1 MAGKMASRKKKEKA
15 FNVLAFFIVLILAAL
30 VLLPIWWIFRSS
42 LMSTAALN
50 EYPPSFIPHEWLWSN
65 YSKALETFEYW
76 TYFKNTFTII
86 IPAVTFGTITAI
98 FCGYAFARLR
108 FRGKKLIF
116 NICVGTILLPGM
128 VTLIPLYIFWTK
140 GMGLGDTYWP
150 LILPFLTGGGF
161 FNIFLIRQFL
171 MTIPK
176 ELDEAASIDG
186 AGRMRILWTI
196 LVPSIKPAV
205 VVVGRI
211 YSRMAD
217 RVRILGNG
225 ILYGGNWHA
234 WDENGAEQ
242 LIVPVLGENIEIRG
256 ITLLDG
262 GSWHIV
268 PVACKNVLIEDVNV
282 LGKVITGDGV
292 DIVGCENVVLRNC
305 FIRANDDCISIKAV
319 EFQDPSGCTDVR
331 HILVEDCLFW
341 NAEFGNTLEIGY
353 ETRCDEITDVVFRNC
368 DVVHCQYEGNQSG
381 GVLTI
386 HNADRAHVHDIVYE
400 NIRIEDAQEKFIDIK
415 TLDSKY
421 SRDRE
426 RGMVNDIFF
435 KNIEITEGAF
445 PVSIIRGFEMKNEVC
460 RPHGFYFDNVVI
472 HGEKVMSPGELH
484 MVVEL
489 SDELKFQ

>member
-1 MAGKMASRKKKEKA
+1 MMKKQEYVPREIREKPLYELESVEDIPVSELYQVKVNGKEQRVYHTEFFDFVSFLEENEKAEVEISVNEPFQKAVIRPTASQIPFEEDGNKISISLPAGKR
-15 FNVLAFFIVLILAAL
+15 
-30 VLLPIWWIFRSS
+30 
-42 LMSTAALN
+42 
-50 EYPPSFIPHEWLWSN
+50 
-65 YSKALETFEYW
+65 
-76 TYFKNTFTII
+76 
-86 IPAVTFGTITAI
+86 
-98 FCGYAFARLR
+98 
-108 FRGKKLIF
+108 
-116 NICVGTILLPGM
+116 
-128 VTLIPLYIFWTK
+128 VTLELDDKLESPLYILPGK
-140 GMGLGDTYWP
+140 YVQKPENATYVFESGKAYNVGC
-150 LILPFLTGGGF
+150 LQL
-161 FNIFLIRQFL
+161 
-171 MTIPK
+171 K
-176 ELDEAASIDG
+176 SDETVYIEYG
-186 AGRMRILWTI
+186 
-196 LVPSIKPAV
+196 AV
-205 VVVGRI
+205 VSGRI

-242 LIVPVLGENIEIRG
+242 LIVPVLGEDIEIRG

-268 PVACKNVLIEDVNV
+268 PTACKNVLIEDVNV
-282 LGKVITGDGV
+282 LGKVITGDGI
-292 DIVGCENVVLRNC
+292 DIVGSENVVVRNC
-305 FIRANDDCISIKAV
+305 FVRANDDCISIKAE
-319 EFQDPSGCTDVR
+319 EFQDPSGCTDVKN
-331 HILVEDCLFW
+331 ILVEDCIFW

-353 ETRCDEITDVVFRNC
+353 ETRCDEISDVVFRNC

-426 RGMVNDIFF
+426 RGMVNDILFR
-435 KNIEITEGAF
+435 NIEITGGGF

-489 SDELKFQ
+489 SDDLKFQ